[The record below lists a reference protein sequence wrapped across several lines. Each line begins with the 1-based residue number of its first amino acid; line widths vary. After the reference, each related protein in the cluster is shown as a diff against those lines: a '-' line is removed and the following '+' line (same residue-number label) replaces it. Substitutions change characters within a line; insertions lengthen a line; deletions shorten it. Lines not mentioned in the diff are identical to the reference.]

1 MASVKVE
8 TGEFPSAVGAAPGYE
23 VGQIVKKWAWAA
35 RDHSKNISWIIK
47 AFEETEALRL
57 WEISVDGFTYP
68 DRDTFLQKEVLLD
81 YDLTLE
87 QINTLGALIST
98 GKQKEAQ
105 KFMKA
110 RAKGFRERIEAG
122 ATQAQIAA
130 EEGVT
135 QGRVSQIISLRPN
148 NNPKRNDRT
157 LYLAP
162 DPAAAAA
169 RIRERLGDAFAN
181 ALKTAL

>member
-81 YDLTLE
+81 YDLT
-87 QINTLGALIST
+87 
-98 GKQKEAQ
+98 
-105 KFMKA
+105 
-110 RAKGFRERIEAG
+110 
-122 ATQAQIAA
+122 
-130 EEGVT
+130 
-135 QGRVSQIISLRPN
+135 
-148 NNPKRNDRT
+148 
-157 LYLAP
+157 
-162 DPAAAAA
+162 
-169 RIRERLGDAFAN
+169 RLGR
-181 ALKTAL
+181 LSPLESRRKPRSS

>member
-1 MASVKVE
+1 
-8 TGEFPSAVGAAPGYE
+8 
-23 VGQIVKKWAWAA
+23 
-35 RDHSKNISWIIK
+35 
-47 AFEETEALRL
+47 
-57 WEISVDGFTYP
+57 
-68 DRDTFLQKEVLLD
+68 
-81 YDLTLE
+81 
-87 QINTLGALIST
+87 
-98 GKQKEAQ
+98 
-105 KFMKA
+105 MKA